1 MAIQITL
8 LIMLTW
14 ISVYD
19 IRFHLIR
26 NIDLVI
32 IFLLVIP
39 NFGNWLFACLNLSFY
54 LLLNM
59 ISKGVIGAGDI
70 KLSFLLALQL
80 ASVTALMNSL
90 SFTWILGGLYA
101 LISRS
106 PAIAFA
112 PFMICGTYLA
122 RNL

>member
-1 MAIQITL
+1 MAIEL
-8 LIMLTW
+8 LLLVMMVW
-14 ISVYD
+14 ISFYD

-26 NIDLVI
+26 NIDLVS
-32 IFLLVIP
+32 IFILLIP
-39 NFGNWLFACLNLSFY
+39 NLNNWLFSCSNLFIY
-54 LLLNM
+54 LFMNKLA
-59 ISKGVIGAGDI
+59 KGAIGAGDV

-80 ASVTALMNSL
+80 DSVTALVNSL

-122 RNL
+122 RIL

>member
-1 MAIQITL
+1 MAIQIIL

-26 NIDLVI
+26 NIDLVV
-32 IFLLVIP
+32 IFLLLIP

-54 LLLNM
+54 LFINM
-59 ISKGVIGAGDI
+59 IAKGAIGAGDI

-80 ASVTALMNSL
+80 GSVTALVNSL

-122 RNL
+122 RIL

>member
-1 MAIQITL
+1 MVVQAL
-8 LIMLTW
+8 LLLMLTW
-14 ISVYD
+14 MSFYD

-26 NIDLVI
+26 NIDLVVI
-32 IFLLVIP
+32 SLLLIP
-39 NFGNWLFACLNLSFY
+39 NLSNWLFGCLNLSFY
-54 LLLNM
+54 LFINK
-59 ISKGVIGAGDI
+59 IARGGIGAGDI

-80 ASVTALMNSL
+80 GSFTTLVNSL

-112 PFMICGTYLA
+112 PFMICGPI
-122 RNL
+122 

>member
-1 MAIQITL
+1 MAIEL
-8 LIMLTW
+8 LLLVMMVW
-14 ISVYD
+14 ISFYD

-26 NIDLVI
+26 NIDLVF
-32 IFLLVIP
+32 IFILLLP
-39 NFGNWLFACLNLSFY
+39 NLNNWLFSCLNLFIY
-54 LLLNM
+54 LFINKVA
-59 ISKGVIGAGDI
+59 KGAIGAGDI

-80 ASVTALMNSL
+80 GSVTTLVNSL
-90 SFTWILGGLYA
+90 SFTWILGGLFA

-122 RNL
+122 RIL

>member
-1 MAIQITL
+1 MVVQAL
-8 LIMLTW
+8 LLLMLTW
-14 ISVYD
+14 MSFYD

-26 NIDLVI
+26 NIDLVVI
-32 IFLLVIP
+32 SLLLIP
-39 NFGNWLFACLNLSFY
+39 NLSNWLFGCLNLSFY
-54 LLLNM
+54 LFINK
-59 ISKGVIGAGDI
+59 IARGGIGAGDI

-80 ASVTALMNSL
+80 GSFTTLVNSL

-122 RNL
+122 RIL